1 MRRRFPLAAAAAA
14 FFLLVLL
21 PLAAAAAA
29 ASGGKSPPTSTT
41 AAKAK
46 APAPAP
52 PTQRH
57 GADVQGRVQ
66 GVRLP
71 GDQIPRRA
79 LLLPVRRRRRR
90 DGVLPHRR
98 RRQGLHAELQ
108 EPHRRRQ
115 ASLLLFHAVPVYYT
129 LRGLKSS
136 NGPMNTLATD
146 GSSRNYNFTV
156 QNVGDQV
163 SIRTEASDAVA
174 KVKST
179 VYDKDPVAIYAVD
192 TVLEP
197 VELFEPVEAP
207 APAPAPVADAP
218 KASKRGA
225 RHRPKHVANAPGPA
239 VDDDAAADDDQRK
252 NAKKNK
258 APGGRCPRWLAA
270 VAVARCCLGLGGD
283 ALEWWWRQVLGC
295 ACVGGCCAQQQH
307 PTPTAKTKMAR
318 AAVFLAVL
326 LLAAVVVA
334 PPLAAV
340 ARDVAADDMEGRSL
354 SADAPADAPAPGP
367 DSASSPSDAPSSS
380 SD

>member
-52 PTQRH
+52 APPNVTALMSKGGCKAFASLVTKSPDALSSFQSAVGGGVTAFCPTDD
-57 GADVQGRVQ
+57 A
-66 GVRLP
+66 VRAFMPSYKNLT
-71 GDQIPRRA
+71 D
-79 LLLPVRRRRRR
+79 
-90 DGVLPHRR
+90 DGK
-98 RRQGLHAELQ
+98 
-108 EPHRRRQ
+108 

-270 VAVARCCLGLGGD
+270 VAVAAA
-283 ALEWWWRQVLGC
+283 ALV
-295 ACVGGCCAQQQH
+295 
-307 PTPTAKTKMAR
+307 
-318 AAVFLAVL
+318 
-326 LLAAVVVA
+326 
-334 PPLAAV
+334 
-340 ARDVAADDMEGRSL
+340 
-354 SADAPADAPAPGP
+354 
-367 DSASSPSDAPSSS
+367 
-380 SD
+380 